1 MQKKELYTPSKYK
14 EDITQFKMVEEEE
27 EEEQDE
33 QEEPDNDYLIE
44 EI

>member
-1 MQKKELYTPSKYK
+1 MQKKELYTTSKYK
-14 EDITQFKMVEEEE
+14 ENITQFKIVEEEE
-27 EEEQDE
+27 DEEQDE